1 MEVRGRRAGG
11 ASAGWIVPLLALGL
25 GGCYHYTPMT
35 VEEVAPAQDVRARV
49 SLQQAE
55 RLEEILV
62 GRDPRV
68 VEGRVAEIL
77 TQGMYLDVEVASQ
90 LQGARVESYR
100 QRVDVPFNTILE
112 LERKE
117 LSRGRTVG
125 MVAVAVAVVGSLVAF
140 KVIDSGGEGSQ
151 GEPPG
156 PPENRI
162 PISILRWP

>member
-1 MEVRGRRAGG
+1 MEGRGRIAAGGRAGWL
-11 ASAGWIVPLLALGL
+11 APLLVLGL
-25 GGCYHYTPMT
+25 GGCYHYSPMPL
-35 VEEVAPAQDVRARV
+35 EELTPAQEVRARV

-77 TQGMYLDVEVASQ
+77 AEGMYLDVAVASE

-100 QRVDVPFNTILE
+100 QRVDIPFNTILE

-117 LSRGRTVG
+117 LSQGRTIG
-125 MVAVAVAVVGSLVAF
+125 LVAVTVAVLGSFVAF

-151 GEPPG
+151 GDPPG

-162 PISILRWP
+162 PIPMLRWP